1 MQRYAN
7 AYAELSNDTQDLKI
21 YMYIY
26 VEKPSSHI
34 FKSVKDS
41 WK

>member
-7 AYAELSNDTQDLKI
+7 AYAELSNNTQDLKI
-21 YMYIY
+21 YNYIY

-34 FKSVKDS
+34 FK
-41 WK
+41 